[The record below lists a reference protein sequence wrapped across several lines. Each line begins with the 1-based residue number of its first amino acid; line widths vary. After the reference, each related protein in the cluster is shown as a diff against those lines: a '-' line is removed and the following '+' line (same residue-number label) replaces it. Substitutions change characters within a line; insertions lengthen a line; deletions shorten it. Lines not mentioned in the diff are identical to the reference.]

1 MPSSDIPALHEC
13 FAGPPDPR
21 VARRRRHNLFD
32 IVAIV
37 LLGMIAGADSWVDIE
52 LFGHTKEA
60 WLRTSLGLPNGIPSH
75 DTFGRVLAHIDPDA
89 FRACFLKWA
98 QRLRQATQ
106 NRQIA
111 IDGKS
116 VRHSYDHYLGQEPIQ
131 MVSAWATEGHLTL
144 GQVKVDRK
152 SNEITA
158 IPELL
163 ESLGVAAD
171 RRRGHARDSLLHH
184 EPARASET
192 HTIGHAA
199 ALAHRRRATW
209 GAHCGFP

>member
-75 DTFGRVLAHIDPDA
+75 DTFGRVFAHIDPEA
-89 FRACFLKWA
+89 FRACFPKWA

-116 VRHSYDHYLGQEPIQ
+116 VRHSYDHYHGQEPIQ
-131 MVSAWATEGHLTL
+131 MVGP
-144 GQVKVDRK
+144 GQQK
-152 SNEITA
+152 SNC
-158 IPELL
+158 
-163 ESLGVAAD
+163 SL
-171 RRRGHARDSLLHH
+171 AR
-184 EPARASET
+184 
-192 HTIGHAA
+192 
-199 ALAHRRRATW
+199 
-209 GAHCGFP
+209 